1 MNKPK
6 ALSIIGFCTSF
17 IIAPLGMAL
26 SIVALFLNKKAKTGK
41 EGLAIAGIA
50 LGGVFTPFFFMILLF
65 TTSIISSGIHY
76 ENVKTSFQPVLASIE
91 TLDVHKVC
99 ETKESL
105 SESFSSNYVVW
116 YSTAQGTGIL
126 QTIKTNLASESY
138 IYNIGDERS
147 YNTHESSGLTYG
159 ARTFNAEYSSDLP
172 LQYNN
177 ARFSVTVYDSERTT
191 IDCDGS
197 YKKDP
202 RSIESGHNIIKV
214 SVY

>member
-41 EGLAIAGIA
+41 EGLAIAGIVI
-50 LGGVFTPFFFMILLF
+50 GGVFTPFFFIVLLIAS
-65 TTSIISSGIHY
+65 SIFSSGIHY

-91 TLDVHKVC
+91 ELDIDKVC
-99 ETKESL
+99 ETKEGL
-105 SESFSSNYVVW
+105 SESFSSSYVVW
-116 YSTAQGTGIL
+116 YTTDQGTGIL
-126 QTIKTNLASESY
+126 DTIKTDLQSEDY
-138 IYNIGDERS
+138 IYNIGDNRS
-147 YNTHESSGLTYG
+147 YSTYNADGSSYG
-159 ARTFNAEYSSDLP
+159 AKEFKGEYSSELT

-177 ARFSVTVYDSERTT
+177 ARFSVTVYDSGNTT
-191 IDCDGS
+191 VDCNGS
-197 YKKDP
+197 YGKALTQ
-202 RSIESGHNIIKV
+202 IEGGRNIIKV